1 MSTKSTGTAPR
12 PAPRVGT
19 PRASQGKAGPQSV
32 AAAGAQ
38 RKPLVR
44 PAPRSKI
51 RRARLI
57 VAKVDTFSVA
67 KLVFLLSVA
76 IGIANVVATVI
87 LWLVMQATG
96 AFQSLNDLLTLLG
109 TTGDAV
115 DISQYLSLGQVALY
129 STIVSVVNV
138 VLFTLLG
145 TLAAMLYNVAAKL
158 VGGVGVTLTDE

>member
-1 MSTKSTGTAPR
+1 MSTNSTGAAPR
-12 PAPRVGT
+12 PAPRAGT
-19 PRASQGKAGPQSV
+19 ARATQSKGS
-32 AAAGAQ
+32 AS

-51 RRARLI
+51 RRARLV

-76 IGIANVVATVI
+76 VGIVTVVASVI

-96 AFQSLNDLLTLLG
+96 AFQSLNDILALLG
-109 TTGDAV
+109 TTGNAV
-115 DISQYLSLGQVALY
+115 DVSQYLSLGQVALY
-129 STIVSVVNV
+129 TTIISVINV

-158 VGGVGVTLTDE
+158 VGGIGVTLTDE

>member
-1 MSTKSTGTAPR
+1 MSTHSTAPR
-12 PAPRVGT
+12 QAPSGGAA
-19 PRASQGKAGPQSV
+19 RAPQLKRPG
-32 AAAGAQ
+32 AASAS

-51 RRARLI
+51 RRARLV

-76 IGIANVVATVI
+76 VGIVTVVAAVI

-115 DISQYLSLGQVALY
+115 DISEYLSLGQVALY
-129 STIVSVVNV
+129 STIISVVNV
-138 VLFTLLG
+138 VLYTLLG

>member
-1 MSTKSTGTAPR
+1 M
-12 PAPRVGT
+12 
-19 PRASQGKAGPQSV
+19 
-32 AAAGAQ
+32 
-38 RKPLVR
+38 R

-51 RRARLI
+51 RRARLV
-57 VAKVDTFSVA
+57 VARVDTFSVA

-76 IGIANVVATVI
+76 IGIATVVAAVI

-96 AFQSLNDLLTLLG
+96 AFQSLNDMLTLLG

-115 DISQYLSLGQVALY
+115 DISQYLSLGQIALY
-129 STIVSVVNV
+129 STIISVVNV

>member
-1 MSTKSTGTAPR
+1 MSTHSTAPR
-12 PAPRVGT
+12 QAPSGGT
-19 PRASQGKAGPQSV
+19 ARAPQLKRPG
-32 AAAGAQ
+32 AASAS

-51 RRARLI
+51 RRARLV

-76 IGIANVVATVI
+76 VGIVTVVAAVI

-115 DISQYLSLGQVALY
+115 DISEYLSLGQVALY
-129 STIVSVVNV
+129 STIISVVNV
-138 VLFTLLG
+138 VLYTLLG